1 MWVGAGR
8 CREYLEKKREVH
20 QKQSKNTLNHTKTPK
35 FHNYNEKAQ
44 KDKSAVE
51 FGHAPEKRHTKTKR
65 TEEEPRRTEENRGRT
80 EENRGRT
87 EENRG
92 EPRKAP
98 THAFLC
104 RSRRAFLDVRPSNFE
119 ISDGETRKTH
129 FFIKLE
135 QKLEVH

>member
-1 MWVGAGR
+1 MWVGAGG
-8 CREYLEKKREVH
+8 CGEYLEKNAKCIRN
-20 QKQSKNTLNHTKTPK
+20 SKNTLNHTKTPK

-92 EPRKAP
+92 EPRKPP

-104 RSRRAFLDVRPSNFE
+104 RRAFLDVRPSNFE
-119 ISDGETRKTH
+119 ISDGETRKTQL
-129 FFIKLE
+129 FMKFE
-135 QKLEVH
+135 QKLEFH